1 MDPPFPREQAIM
13 LSHFL
18 LSPEIYEQSRPAQQ
32 ARIIALKKRRRVV
45 VGPHMSLLFEN
56 RRTLLFQIQE
66 VLRSEG
72 ITSEQRIA
80 SEVETYDGL
89 LPRPGVLLA
98 TLFFEFTSRAEA
110 HAVLANV
117 ADFDE
122 HTFLRVGPH
131 RLPVR
136 YVRSPGEPRLT
147 AVNYLHIPV
156 PDAQRQLLTQN
167 SVPVAFEITHPAYM
181 QAAILPA
188 ITRREIAADL
198 GLLYAQA
205 ISAAARPTHG

>member
-1 MDPPFPREQAIM
+1 M
-13 LSHFL
+13 LSQYL
-18 LSPEIYEQSRPAQQ
+18 LSPEVYEQTRPAQQ
-32 ARIIALKKRRRVV
+32 ARIIALKRRRRVT

-56 RRTLLFQIQE
+56 RRTLLFHLQE

-72 ITSEQRIA
+72 STSEKRIA
-80 SEVETYDGL
+80 CEIETYDGL

-110 HAVLANV
+110 HAVLADV

-122 HTFLRVGPH
+122 HTFLRVGAH

-136 YVRSPGEPRLT
+136 YVRSAGDPRLM

-156 PDAQRQLLTQN
+156 PDAQRQLLAQS
-167 SVPVAFEITHPAYM
+167 SVPVAFEITHPAYV

-205 ISAAARPTHG
+205 PPAAARPTHG

>member
-1 MDPPFPREQAIM
+1 M
-13 LSHFL
+13 
-18 LSPEIYEQSRPAQQ
+18 
-32 ARIIALKKRRRVV
+32 
-45 VGPHMSLLFEN
+45 
-56 RRTLLFQIQE
+56 
-66 VLRSEG
+66 
-72 ITSEQRIA
+72 
-80 SEVETYDGL
+80 
-89 LPRPGVLLA
+89 LLA

-110 HAVLANV
+110 HAVLADV

-188 ITRREIAADL
+188 IHVPRDCRRSRAALRASVL
-198 GLLYAQA
+198 GSGSADARLSTIDYARVA
-205 ISAAARPTHG
+205 RRYLRVHATAGSPGASAGAGRGMP